1 MRRETVAAAR
11 HTPKAAHRGIAGWRY
26 SKAVSVR
33 SPSEQQ
39 TERGHDQTS
48 ALQANPPATAPSGA
62 AQVLALQR
70 TVGNRAVAN
79 MLSRD
84 ETTTTPESAFE
95 GAVRASD
102 WDVAARAL
110 SAIESAER
118 QRRIGALATEP
129 LLRIWQASERLLLE
143 ELTTML
149 AVELRTSAHAAGAAA
164 IQREDDYAAAM
175 RDHDWPH
182 VARALGAFDDAGV
195 LAKLATLDLDGLN
208 ELSAAA
214 RAGGAPMQRVFEM
227 VEPKRITKLGDEWGA
242 AVRSGN
248 WERAVVLVQAY
259 SDGDLAAKLTAL
271 NLDQISAITR
281 KAQTMTSYQ
290 RVYRAAEPIRIA
302 TLEREYNTAV
312 GAADWPRVAT
322 LANGYTDGDLRTK
335 LTAIQTAG
343 NLAALDTAAVA
354 EIPRIG
360 DRVHRFITF
369 MQNGPAAAGNTS
381 EYTVTTPGTEVHHAT
396 GVGGGDVRARTDT
409 SFQVGGAG
417 PTRTG
422 GYELEY
428 SGPDAAKTHWLQFI
442 SRSIKSEKTGA
453 PDTYLSATVNSSGT
467 RGGGGYPLTT
477 DPSKPSWNTDAA
489 TAASPFYDAG
499 GIDIRDPTHETML
512 DAPSSAAGFAAVAF
526 RAGADKVVSEAN
538 FAAYLVRD
546 MEVLYRVNVR
556 VRWVFERAIHWNDTT
571 KTIVSDPPRNNAVT
585 ATARVTALAS
595 DHRARLASD
604 FPRFD
609 YFP

>member
-1 MRRETVAAAR
+1 M
-11 HTPKAAHRGIAGWRY
+11 
-26 SKAVSVR
+26 
-33 SPSEQQ
+33 
-39 TERGHDQTS
+39 
-48 ALQANPPATAPSGA
+48 
-62 AQVLALQR
+62 
-70 TVGNRAVAN
+70 GNRAVAN

-84 ETTTTPESAFE
+84 ETTTTPESAFTAAL
-95 GAVRASD
+95 GASD

-110 SAIESAER
+110 NAIESGER
-118 QRRIGALATEP
+118 QRRISSLATEP
-129 LLRIWQASERLLLE
+129 MLRLWQASERLLLE
-143 ELTTML
+143 ELTTLL
-149 AVELRTSAHAAGAAA
+149 AVELRTSAHASAAAA
-164 IQREDDYAAAM
+164 IQREDEYAAAM
-175 RDHDWPH
+175 RDHDWPR

-195 LAKLATLDLDGLN
+195 LAKLAPLDLDGLN

-214 RAGGAPMQRVFEM
+214 RAGGGPTQRVFEM
-227 VEPKRITKLGDEWGA
+227 VEPRRIIKLGDEWGA
-242 AVRSGN
+242 AVRGGV

-259 SDGDLAAKLTAL
+259 NDTDLPIKLGTL
-271 NLDQISAITR
+271 SLDQISALTR

-335 LTAIQTAG
+335 LAAIQTAG

-360 DRVHRFITF
+360 DRVHRFILF
-369 MQNGPAAAGNTS
+369 LQNAPAAAGATA
-381 EYTVTTPGTEVHHAT
+381 EYTVTTAGTEAHHAT

-409 SFQVGGAG
+409 AFQVGGAG

-442 SRSIKSEKTGA
+442 SRSIKSEVTGS
-453 PDTYLSATVNSSGT
+453 PDTYLSGMVTSTGSRGSG
-467 RGGGGYPLTT
+467 YALST
-477 DPSKPSWNTDAA
+477 DPARRSWNTDS
-489 TAASPFYDAG
+489 ASASQPFYHAG
-499 GIDIRDPTHETML
+499 GVDIRDPTHETML
-512 DAPSSAAGFAAVAF
+512 DAPASRTDFVTTAFAAGAE
-526 RAGADKVVSEAN
+526 KVISEAN

-546 MEVLYRVNVR
+546 MEVLYRVDVC
-556 VRWVFERAIHWNDTT
+556 VRWVFERATHWNTT
-571 KTIVSDPPRNNAVT
+571 TNRVT
-585 ATARVTALAS
+585 SEPTRTNTVTSTARVSALAAA
-595 DHRARLASD
+595 HKARLGVD
-604 FPRFD
+604 FPNFN